1 MVLVTLGTQK
11 EPFTR
16 LLDAIENSNIKDRI
30 VVQAGHTKYESSKM
44 EIFDF
49 IDYDKMS
56 KLEDEADYIITH
68 AGTGSVVE
76 PLKKKKKIIVCA
88 RLEEYSEHV
97 DNHQLELV
105 KVFKD
110 AGFVLELKDK
120 ENLDDVIAKLKDFT
134 PNEYHSNTENFK
146 NKLRE
151 RINSY
156 LKGEFNE

>member
-16 LLDAIENSNIKDRI
+16 LLDAIEKSNIKDRI
-30 VVQAGHTKYESSKM
+30 IVQAGHTKYESSKM

-49 IDYDKMS
+49 IDYDQMS

-68 AGTGSVVE
+68 AGTGSVVG
-76 PLKKKKKIIVCA
+76 PLKKNKKIIVCA
-88 RLEEYSEHV
+88 RLEKYSEHV

-110 AGFVLELKDK
+110 AGFVLELKDN
-120 ENLDDVIAKLKDFT
+120 ENLDDVIEKLKNFT
-134 PNEYHSNTENFK
+134 PNKYVSNTENFK
-146 NKLRE
+146 NKLKE
-151 RINSY
+151 RIDSY
-156 LKGEFNE
+156 LKGALNE

>member
-16 LLDAIENSNIKDRI
+16 LLDAIEKSNIKDRI

-68 AGTGSVVE
+68 AGTGSVVG
-76 PLKKKKKIIVCA
+76 PLKKNKKIIACA
-88 RLEEYSEHV
+88 RLEKYSEHV

-110 AGFVLELKDK
+110 AGFVLELKDN
-120 ENLDDVIAKLKDFT
+120 ENLDDVIEKLKNFT
-134 PNEYHSNTENFK
+134 PNKYVSNTENFK
-146 NKLRE
+146 NKLKE
-151 RINSY
+151 RIDSY
-156 LKGEFNE
+156 LKGALNE

>member
-16 LLDAIENSNIKDRI
+16 LLDAIENSKIKDRI
-30 VVQAGHTKYESSKM
+30 VVQAGHTKYNSSKM

-49 IDYDKMS
+49 IDYDSMS

-68 AGTGSVVE
+68 AGTGSVVG
-76 PLKKKKKIIVCA
+76 PLKKKKKIIACA
-88 RLEEYSEHV
+88 RLEKYGEHV
-97 DNHQLELV
+97 DDHQTELV

-110 AGFVLELKDK
+110 AGFVLEFGEKD
-120 ENLDDVIAKLKDFT
+120 NLDDVIKKLEDFV

-156 LKGEFNE
+156 LKK